1 MSQDGSMGF
10 LEHIEELRKRLL
22 RALVGLV
29 VGTVICAFFAE
40 RILRWLTRPLGE
52 DGLAQLEAIS
62 LTENMGVFMQAS
74 LLGGVTL
81 AMPYIL
87 YQLWRFISPGL
98 RASERKYVYLIIP
111 FATLLFVSGVAFS
124 YFVMLPVAIPF
135 LLEFLTIPVTP
146 RPSEYFPFI
155 TSILF
160 WIGLSFETP
169 LLIFF
174 LAKVGLISHRTL
186 LQNWRLAVILIA
198 VLAAVITPTPDPVN
212 MGIVML
218 PMIIL
223 YGLSIVLAWIAYRPR
238 KAEASVT
245 GEG

>member
-1 MSQDGSMGF
+1 MGF
-10 LEHIEELRKRLL
+10 LEHIEELRARLL
-22 RALVGLV
+22 RALAGLV
-29 VGTVICAFFAE
+29 VGTVICALFAE
-40 RILRWLTRPLGE
+40 RILRWLTRPLGGE
-52 DGLAQLEAIS
+52 GLAQLEAIS

-98 RASERKYVYLIIP
+98 KPDERKYVYLVIP
-111 FATLLFVSGVAFS
+111 FATVLFLSGVAFA

-174 LAKVGLISHRTL
+174 LAKVGLISPRTL
-186 LQNWRLAVILIA
+186 LQNWRVAVILIA

-218 PMIIL
+218 PMMIL
-223 YGLSIVLAWIAYRPR
+223 YGLSIVLAWIAYRP
-238 KAEASVT
+238 KEAEVGAPDV
-245 GEG
+245 G

>member
-1 MSQDGSMGF
+1 MSNEGSMGF
-10 LEHIEELRKRLL
+10 LEHIEELRARVM
-22 RALVGLV
+22 RALIGLFI
-29 VGTVICAFFAE
+29 GTVICAFFAE
-40 RILRWLTRPLGE
+40 RILSWLTRPLPG

-87 YQLWRFISPGL
+87 YQLWRYVDPAL
-98 RASERKYVYLIIP
+98 RADERKYVFLIVP
-111 FATLLFVSGVAFS
+111 FATLLFLSGVAFC
-124 YFVMLPVAIPF
+124 YFVMLPVAVPF

-160 WIGLSFETP
+160 WIGISFETP
-169 LLIFF
+169 LVIFF
-174 LAKVGLISHRTL
+174 LAKVRVLSHRTL
-186 LQNWRLAVILIA
+186 LKNWRVAVILIA

-218 PMIIL
+218 PMIVL
-223 YGLSIVLAWIAYRPR
+223 YGLSIVLAWIAYRPGE
-238 KAEASVT
+238 AEA
-245 GEG
+245 

>member
-1 MSQDGSMGF
+1 MSEGNSMGF
-10 LEHIEELRKRLL
+10 LEHIEELRTRII
-22 RALVGLV
+22 RALIGLL

-40 RILRWLTRPLGE
+40 RILTWLTRPLPG
-52 DGLAQLEAIS
+52 DGLAQLESIS

-81 AMPYIL
+81 AMPFIL
-87 YQLWRFISPGL
+87 YQLWRYIEPAL
-98 RASERKYVYLIIP
+98 HTDERRYVYLIVP
-111 FATLLFVSGVAFS
+111 FATLLFLSGVAFC
-124 YFVMLPVAIPF
+124 YYVMLPVAVPF

-169 LLIFF
+169 LLVFF
-174 LAKVGLISHRTL
+174 LAKVRVVNHRML
-186 LQNWRLAVILIA
+186 LKNWRVAVIVIA

-218 PMIIL
+218 PMVVL
-223 YGLSIVLAWIAYRPR
+223 YGLSIVLARIAYGP
-238 KAEASVT
+238 AEAPA
-245 GEG
+245 